1 MTSTQDGVETMVFMY
16 NRGGR
21 SYVTPSR
28 MVANWRSHDGEYFE
42 VIHTK
47 SNEDENS

>member
-1 MTSTQDGVETMVFMY
+1 MTDTQDVVETMVFMY

-28 MVANWRSHDGEYFE
+28 NVANWRSNDGEYFE
-42 VIHTK
+42 VIYSK
-47 SNEDENS
+47 STTDENS